1 METKTY
7 NTTKE
12 LLITTPI
19 PQQTRTYKP
28 VSHNQ
33 LIDLTLNSIH
43 QAGFNLDKELYSASS
58 NGQIANGK
66 FTISN
71 VHDKEMQL
79 QIGWQN
85 SYNKQL
91 TLKFAIGTK
100 IFICQN
106 GCVSGDHGTFKKK
119 HAGEIQTFTPQA
131 ITEYIKASGEMFQ
144 RMQKQRDNMK
154 QIELSKRKQA
164 ELVGRMLIEEEFIE
178 STQLNIIEKELKRP
192 SHDYGAQN
200 SMWELYNYT
209 TYAMKEVHPR
219 LWMDNHISAHTFF
232 VNEMGELVEPLI
244 KRDVIDIP
252 HLQLEVF

>member
-12 LLITTPI
+12 LLITTTV

-91 TLKFAIGTK
+91 TLKFAIGTR
-100 IFICQN
+100 IFICSN
-106 GCVSGDHGTFKKK
+106 GAVSGDYGAFKKK
-119 HAGEIQTFTPQA
+119 HQGEIQSFTPQA
-131 ITEYIKASGEMFQ
+131 ITEYIKHAGDAFT
-144 RMQKQRDNMK
+144 RMQEEREIMK
-154 QIELSKRKQA
+154 TIEIDRRTQA
-164 ELVGRMLIEEEFIE
+164 ELIGRMIVEQQFIE
-178 STQLNIIEKELKRP
+178 STQLNIIRAELDKP
-192 SHDYGAQN
+192 THDYGAPN
-200 SMWELYNYT
+200 SLWELYQFT
-209 TYAMKEVHPR
+209 TYSMKEVHPS
-219 LWMDNHISAHTFF
+219 LWMNNHIDAHSFF
-232 VNEMGELVEPLI
+232 VEASGMVTKKQEISLP
-244 KRDVIDIP
+244 VIN
-252 HLQLEVF
+252 QLELFEV